1 MTQPSAAPAGQPA
14 PTGTPAPA
22 GPAQYGQPPT
32 GQSGQTDADVRD
44 PEAKLASEEAAAY
57 RKKLRAAEQEL
68 EKLKVAHQTDAEK
81 AIAQAKA
88 EGATEYKTRY
98 AKAVAENAALSILAE
113 KRVVATELALR
124 ALDLGSVEVDID
136 TGRVDANA
144 LSRLV
149 DALIQR
155 YPMLVEQGPAQLPNL
170 GQVQGADQRRVQLG
184 QVVSPQ
190 QDERTKLNN
199 LARYAL
205 GGEGT

>member
-1 MTQPSAAPAGQPA
+1 VSQPNPAPAGPA

-22 GPAQYGQPPT
+22 GPASYGQQPS
-32 GQSGQTDADVRD
+32 GQSGQTDAEVRD
-44 PEAKLASEEAAAY
+44 PDAKLASEEAAQY

-81 AIAQAKA
+81 AIALAKQ
-88 EGATEYKTRY
+88 EGATEYKARY
-98 AKAVAENAALSILAE
+98 AKAVAENAALSVLAE

-124 ALDLGSVEVDID
+124 ALDLGSLEVDID
-136 TGRVDANA
+136 TGRVDNA
-144 LSRLV
+144 QLSRLV

-190 QDERTKLNN
+190 QDERAKLNN

-205 GGEGT
+205 GAEGT

>member
-1 MTQPSAAPAGQPA
+1 
-14 PTGTPAPA
+14 
-22 GPAQYGQPPT
+22 
-32 GQSGQTDADVRD
+32 
-44 PEAKLASEEAAAY
+44 
-57 RKKLRAAEQEL
+57 LRAAEQEL

-81 AIAQAKA
+81 AIAQAKL
-88 EGATEYKTRY
+88 EGATEYKARY
-98 AKAVAENAALSILAE
+98 AKAVAENAALSVLAE

-124 ALDLGSVEVDID
+124 ALDLGSLEVDID
-136 TGRVDANA
+136 TGRVDSAQ

-155 YPMLVEQGPAQLPNL
+155 YPMLVDQGAPQLPNL

-190 QDERTKLNN
+190 QDEKTRLNN